1 MLIKRNAISKTLYKM
16 KIEDRLK
23 ELIKEETGVDVNVNS
38 RKKNVIETRALYF
51 KLLKE
56 NNPVLTLENMG
67 ETVNKDYS
75 TVIYSL
81 KKYSIYE
88 KYNPNLKQLK
98 KEINS
103 KIYSE
108 NIIYTFDNEQLR
120 IELKKSINKIESLEI
135 QLQEKELELINIS
148 KTIFNFSIISEL
160 NDLLTKTKGTEKYDL
175 INLRLN
181 AFYDMNKIKTI

>member
-1 MLIKRNAISKTLYKM
+1 M

-23 ELIKEETGVDVNVNS
+23 ELIKEETGVDVNINS

-56 NNPVLTLENMG
+56 NNPALTLEYIA
-67 ETVNKDYS
+67 ETVNKRHA
-75 TVIYSL
+75 TIIHSL
-81 KKYSIYE
+81 CRYNMYE
-88 KYNPNLKQLK
+88 KFNPDLKQLR

-108 NIIYTFDNEQLR
+108 NIVHNFNNEQLR

-135 QLQEKELELINIS
+135 QLQEKELELINKG
-148 KTIFNFSIISEL
+148 KTIFNFGIISEL

-181 AFYDMNKIKTI
+181 AFYDMNKIKNI

>member
-1 MLIKRNAISKTLYKM
+1 M

-23 ELIKEETGVDVNVNS
+23 ELIKEETGVDVSINS
-38 RKKNVIETRALYF
+38 RKKNIIETRALYF

-56 NNPVLTLENMG
+56 NNPALTLEYIANS
-67 ETVNKDYS
+67 VDKIHA
-75 TVIYSL
+75 TVIHSL
-81 KKYSIYE
+81 N
-88 KYNPNLKQLK
+88 KYNMYERFNPDLKRLR

-108 NIIYTFDNEQLR
+108 NIIYTFDNERLR
-120 IELKKSINKIESLEI
+120 IELKKSINKIESLEL
-135 QLQEKELELINIS
+135 QLQEKELELINKS
-148 KTIFNFSIISEL
+148 KTIFNFGIISDL

-181 AFYDMNKIKTI
+181 AFYDMNKIKQ

>member
-1 MLIKRNAISKTLYKM
+1 M

-181 AFYDMNKIKTI
+181 AFYDMNKIKQ